1 MKYSNN
7 KLARFSIRKYSI
19 GVASVLIGF
28 FFMGVSVSA
37 DQVTE
42 ASAVAPSSLVT
53 EKSDA
58 AVASTNTEIGKSTE
72 VVQVNTP
79 EVPLGSPNET
89 RDEVKSDTIEKSEL
103 SFSELDTSN
112 KVSENSTTPVLETKD
127 EKETP
132 KVVAEDKQ
140 ADTIEQVDPTN
151 PEGKKTVGYAAAN
164 IDKPKTSIFYV

>member
-1 MKYSNN
+1 M
-7 KLARFSIRKYSI
+7 
-19 GVASVLIGF
+19 
-28 FFMGVSVSA
+28 
-37 DQVTE
+37 TE

-103 SFSELDTSN
+103 SISELDTSN

-132 KVVAEDKQ
+132 KV
-140 ADTIEQVDPTN
+140 ICPLSSRQVKYL
-151 PEGKKTVGYAAAN
+151 KKCLFLKVSRT
-164 IDKPKTSIFYV
+164 K

>member
-72 VVQVNTP
+72 VVHKFI
-79 EVPLGSPNET
+79 L
-89 RDEVKSDTIEKSEL
+89 ICL
-103 SFSELDTSN
+103 ISFHNYLFSN
-112 KVSENSTTPVLETKD
+112 F
-127 EKETP
+127 
-132 KVVAEDKQ
+132 
-140 ADTIEQVDPTN
+140 I
-151 PEGKKTVGYAAAN
+151 
-164 IDKPKTSIFYV
+164 